1 MENERNHN
9 DAVADF
15 MLLCHDTNIVLD
27 VTSTGVLQ
35 MIGKNSKTYFRN
47 VKSTLNSLKIYYA
60 NRSFHK

>member
-1 MENERNHN
+1 MENERNYN

-35 MIGKNSKTYFRN
+35 TIGKNSKTFQKCEKHFEFIKN
-47 VKSTLNSLKIYYA
+47 LLCKQI
-60 NRSFHK
+60 FP